1 MYAGAEGKVL
11 YAGLGPEKTTE
22 EGANKEGKLPEKEST
37 AVCSNTPLLQRKIPQ
52 LGKQPRPFD
61 TAGSKNPLLLLEN

>member
-1 MYAGAEGKVL
+1 MQERKGRCFMQVL
-11 YAGLGPEKTTE
+11 AQKKTTE

-61 TAGSKNPLLLLEN
+61 TAGSKNQLLLLEN